1 VTSLVLFAVSAS
13 ASPLGSEKRKIGAIR
28 FVPSGPEPYIGAIV
42 DLEDD
47 VCMNAQMRGVPV
59 QVIFERTK
67 ECLTLPAFVR
77 IQ

>member
-1 VTSLVLFAVSAS
+1 LRDLGTRARFTRRSA
-13 ASPLGSEKRKIGAIR
+13 GTND
-28 FVPSGPEPYIGAIV
+28 VPYIVAIV

-67 ECLTLPAFVR
+67 EGLTLPAFVR
-77 IQ
+77 TQ